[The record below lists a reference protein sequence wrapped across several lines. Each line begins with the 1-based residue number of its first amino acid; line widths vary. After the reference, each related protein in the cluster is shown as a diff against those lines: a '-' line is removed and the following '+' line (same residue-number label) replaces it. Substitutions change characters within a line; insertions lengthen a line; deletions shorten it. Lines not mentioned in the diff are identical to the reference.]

1 VEVSAMKLFAW
12 MGLCAVLVACSGG
25 NETTTSS
32 TAATGSTTGSGGAS
46 SAASGSTGTG
56 DSSSATGTTSTGTAG
71 SAGAGGSDTSGTA
84 GGAGG
89 SSGGTAGSGGSA
101 GGDTDGGG
109 SAGGPTDAG
118 SNPGDGGVI
127 PDPGPA
133 SQEPFDWG
141 KAVADTRIA
150 ARGFGAGYVDG
161 LALHGIYLLY
171 KRVKDPKY
179 LNTVVSAARGYA
191 GDSVGS
197 LDSVMH
203 MTTLDNAYEA
213 MPDNAFKTGADK
225 TRAHFNNYPKTDGVF
240 WHSPSKTQQLWGDGV
255 FMSLSFLSRYGT
267 VFHDTTTYPMM
278 VTNIVN
284 TAKHLRNPDTGL
296 LWHAYDATGG
306 GFAIPPSNTNKISWG
321 RAMGWWVMA
330 SVMSLEALP
339 PDAPGRVDIENA
351 LRDLIIALAKYQDPA
366 TGLWYQVVDKGT
378 DAENWL
384 ETSCSSMFSYGTWW
398 AYKHRLVDASYA
410 AVARKGLRGIID
422 NRLTKDANNKTT
434 IKTICEGLNAS
445 TDLVGNYYH
454 HAKSDNDPHGIGAFL
469 LMWEGMQ

>member
-1 VEVSAMKLFAW
+1 
-12 MGLCAVLVACSGG
+12 MGLCAFLVACGGG
-25 NETTTSS
+25 NETTTSGTGNAS
-32 TAATGSTTGSGGAS
+32 TSSSGSMTTGSP
-46 SAASGSTGTG
+46 TGTG
-56 DSSSATGTTSTGTAG
+56 GGPSATSSTSNGTGGSVGTGGSDTGGATGGSGTTSGVGGTGG
-71 SAGAGGSDTSGTA
+71 SAGADTDS
-84 GGAGG
+84 
-89 SSGGTAGSGGSA
+89 GSA
-101 GGDTDGGG
+101 GGSG
-109 SAGGPTDAG
+109 DAG
-118 SNPGDGGVI
+118 PPPGDGGVI
-127 PDPGPA
+127 SDPGPA

-150 ARGFGAGYVDG
+150 ARGFGGGYVDG

-171 KRVKDPKY
+171 KRLKDPKY
-179 LNTVVSAARGYA
+179 LNTVVGAARSYA
-191 GDSVGS
+191 GDGVGS

-213 MPDNAFKTGADK
+213 MPDPAFKTGADR

-267 VFHDTTTYPMM
+267 VFNDTTTYPMM

-296 LWHAYDATGG
+296 LWHAYDATGN

-339 PDAPGRVDIENA
+339 ADAPGRVDVENA
-351 LRDLIIALAKYQDPA
+351 LRDLVIALAKYQDPA

-384 ETSCSSMFSYGTWW
+384 ETSCSSMYSYGIWW

-410 AVARKGLRGIID
+410 AVARKGLRGILD
-422 NRLTKDANNKTT
+422 NRITKDANNKTT

-454 HAKSDNDPHGIGAFL
+454 HARSDNDPHGIGAFL

>member
-1 VEVSAMKLFAW
+1 
-12 MGLCAVLVACSGG
+12 
-25 NETTTSS
+25 
-32 TAATGSTTGSGGAS
+32 
-46 SAASGSTGTG
+46 
-56 DSSSATGTTSTGTAG
+56 
-71 SAGAGGSDTSGTA
+71 
-84 GGAGG
+84 
-89 SSGGTAGSGGSA
+89 
-101 GGDTDGGG
+101 
-109 SAGGPTDAG
+109 
-118 SNPGDGGVI
+118 VI
-127 PDPGPA
+127 PEPGPA

-171 KRVKDPKY
+171 KRLKDPKY
-179 LNTVVSAARGYA
+179 LNTVVGAARGYA

-203 MTTLDNAYEA
+203 MTTLNNAYEA
-213 MPDNAFKTGADK
+213 MQDGAFKTGADR
-225 TRAHFNNYPKTDGVF
+225 TRRHFDNYPKTDGVF

-267 VFHDTTTYPMM
+267 VFHDTSTYPMM
-278 VTNIVN
+278 VTNLVN

-296 LWHAYDATGG
+296 LWHAYDGTGG

-321 RAMGWWVMA
+321 RAMGWFVMA

-339 PDAPGRVDIENA
+339 ADAPGRADVEKT
-351 LRDLIIALAKYQDPA
+351 LRDLVIALAKYQDA
-366 TGLWYQVVDKGT
+366 KTGLWFQVVDRGT

-384 ETSCSSMFSYGTWW
+384 ETSCSSMYSYGIWW
-398 AYKHRLVDASYA
+398 AYKHQLVDATYA
-410 AVARKGLRGIID
+410 AVAKKGLRGIID
-422 NRLTKDANNKTT
+422 LKLTKDANNRTT

-445 TDLVGNYYH
+445 TDLVGTYYH
-454 HAKSDNDPHGIGAFL
+454 HGVSDNDPHGIGAFL